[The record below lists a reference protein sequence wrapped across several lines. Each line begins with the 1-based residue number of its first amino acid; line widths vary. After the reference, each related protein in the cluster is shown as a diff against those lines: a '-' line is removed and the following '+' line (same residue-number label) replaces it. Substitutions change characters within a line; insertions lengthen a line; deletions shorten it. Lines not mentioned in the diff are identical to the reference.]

1 MESLVS
7 QLSYKVFITFQHNG
21 MIISDKLIA
30 AFYSEDDAYR
40 YAYEVLDDYNVLGD
54 KCVVVVKYNGR
65 VTNRLT
71 N

>member
-7 QLSYKVFITFQHNG
+7 QLPYQVFITFQHNG

-40 YAYEVLDDYNVLGD
+40 YAYEVLDDYNDLGD
-54 KCVVVVKYNGR
+54 KCVVTIKYNGR
-65 VTNRLT
+65 ATNRLT

>member
-7 QLSYKVFITFQHNG
+7 QLPYQVFITLQHHG

-30 AFYSEDDAYR
+30 AFYIEDDAYR
-40 YAYEVLDDYNVLGD
+40 YAYEVVDNYNDLGD
-54 KCVVVVKYNGR
+54 KCVVTVKRNGT